1 MSWVR
6 LDKIAAGIVAG
17 LGAGNDNAGRRHRID
32 GRIADAIGENV
43 QMNERLADGD
53 RTRPGFPN
61 SVMLM
66 TVGRSMTRALG
77 LLMSDKPE
85 CVRHAFSG
93 S

>member
-1 MSWVR
+1 MTWVR
-6 LDKIAAGIVAG
+6 LDKLTASIVAG
-17 LGAGNDNAGRRHRID
+17 VGAGNDNARRQVRT
-32 GRIADAIGENV
+32 GWEKSGASGEKI
-43 QMNERLADGD
+43 QINERLADGG
-53 RTRPGFPN
+53 RTRPCFHN
-61 SVMLM
+61 SVKLM